1 MKLPNLPNLLGIELS
16 PHGQRVLKV
25 VMFFLKIAISVY
37 ILWRIAG
44 SVSFGSAFATI
55 FHLPPLL
62 FLALALISVLRHLGQ
77 FCNWLCSLRVNPEF
91 HESKAQVFKS
101 YLLGLPLRFAIP
113 GGHANMAKIFY
124 VRNTSRMASL
134 YSTLLER
141 SFLTWANWTFASGA
155 AVLFYLEIPPY
166 WFILAFALL
175 IFYPEAILLT
185 LGSRENWRH
194 LKPSFSHQAAWMIL
208 LQVGGTLLTYTQYW
222 LLLKRYVPLSF
233 MDSSIRMALTQFSN
247 SIPITIA
254 GLGLR
259 ESFAIHFLKDTGIT
273 AQQAVSATLGLF
285 LIHDVVPALIGLPFL
300 IRGKRRATGSEENTT
315 TEA

>member
-1 MKLPNLPNLLGIELS
+1 MSLIEQLKLPSIQLS
-16 PHGQRVLKV
+16 PPAKRVLKIV
-25 VMFFLKIAISVY
+25 LFVLKIAISVY

-55 FHLPPLL
+55 FHLSPGLL
-62 FLALALISVLRHLGQ
+62 ITIAIISVLRHLGQ
-77 FCNWLCSLRVNPEF
+77 YCNWLCALRVNPEF
-91 HESKAQVFKS
+91 NESKAQVFKS

-124 VRNTSRMASL
+124 VRNSSRLASL

-141 SFLTWANWTFASGA
+141 SFLTWASWTFASGA
-155 AVLFYLEIPPY
+155 AVLFYLDFPPF
-166 WFILAFALL
+166 WFMLAFALL
-175 IFYPEAILLT
+175 IMYPEAIYLA
-185 LGSRENWRH
+185 LGSRETWRH
-194 LKPSFSHQAAWMIL
+194 LKQSYSRQATWMIL
-208 LQVGGTLLTYTQYW
+208 LQIGGTLLTYTQYW
-222 LLLKRYVPLSF
+222 LLLRRFVPLSF
-233 MDSSIRMALTQFSN
+233 LDSSIRMALTQFSN

-285 LIHDVVPALIGLPFL
+285 LIHDVVPALIGLPVL
-300 IRGKRRATGSEENTT
+300 IKAKTCTT
-315 TEA
+315 SAEIQE